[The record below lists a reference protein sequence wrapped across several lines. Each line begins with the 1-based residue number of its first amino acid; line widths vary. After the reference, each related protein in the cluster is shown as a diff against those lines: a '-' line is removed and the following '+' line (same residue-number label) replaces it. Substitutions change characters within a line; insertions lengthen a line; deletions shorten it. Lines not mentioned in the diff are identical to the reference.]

1 MRTLDSTQSEG
12 NQNDQQSNSLLGNF
26 LMKFDAI
33 KSLVGELAP
42 TIGAALGGPVGGAA
56 ASMLADV
63 LGCDPTPQ
71 KLERALTQATPEQ
84 LAEIKKAEFDFEVRM
99 KELEV
104 DVFALETKDTQ
115 HARDSFKEDWT
126 ARAIALVSVALFGGY
141 VLLVT
146 IQPPDANDDGIVNLV
161 LGYLG
166 GIVSSVV
173 SFYFGASKSG
183 SK

>member
-1 MRTLDSTQSEG
+1 
-12 NQNDQQSNSLLGNF
+12 
-26 LMKFDAI
+26 MKFDAI
-33 KSLVGELAP
+33 KNLVGDLAP
-42 TIGAALGGPVGGAA
+42 TLGAALGGPVGGAA

-71 KLERALTQATPEQ
+71 KIEKAMQQATPEQ
-84 LAEIKKAEFDFEVRM
+84 LAEIKKAELDFKVRM

-104 DVFALETKDTQ
+104 DVFALETKDIQ
-115 HARDSFKEDWT
+115 HARDSFSEDWT
-126 ARAIALVSVALFGGY
+126 ARSIAIISILLFGGY
-141 VLLVT
+141 VFLVT
-146 IQPPDANDDGIVNLV
+146 LQPADDNDLNVVNLV

-183 SK
+183 GK

>member
-1 MRTLDSTQSEG
+1 
-12 NQNDQQSNSLLGNF
+12 
-26 LMKFDAI
+26 MKFDAI
-33 KSLVGELAP
+33 KGLIGDLAP

-56 ASMLADV
+56 ATMLADV

-71 KLERALTQATPEQ
+71 KIEKALQQATPEQ
-84 LAEIKKAEFDFEVRM
+84 LAEIKKAELDFEVRM

-104 DVFALETKDTQ
+104 DVFALETKDIQ
-115 HARDSFKEDWT
+115 HARDSFSEDWT
-126 ARAIALVSVALFGGY
+126 ARAIALLSILLFGGY

-146 IQPPDANDDGIVNLV
+146 LQPADDNDLNVVNLV

>member
-1 MRTLDSTQSEG
+1 LIGD
-12 NQNDQQSNSLLGNF
+12 
-26 LMKFDAI
+26 
-33 KSLVGELAP
+33 LAP
-42 TIGAALGGPVGGAA
+42 TLGAALGGPVGGAA
-56 ASMLADV
+56 ATMLADV

-71 KLERALTQATPEQ
+71 KIEKALQQATPEQ
-84 LAEIKKAEFDFEVRM
+84 LAEIKKAELDFEVRM

-104 DVFALETKDTQ
+104 DVFALETKDIQ
-115 HARDSFKEDWT
+115 NARDSFSEDWT
-126 ARAIALVSVALFGGY
+126 ARAIAIMSILLFGGY

-146 IQPPDANDDGIVNLV
+146 LQPADDNDLNVVNLV

-173 SFYFGASKSG
+173 SFYFGASKSS

>member
-1 MRTLDSTQSEG
+1 
-12 NQNDQQSNSLLGNF
+12 
-26 LMKFDAI
+26 MKFDAI
-33 KSLVGELAP
+33 KGLVGELAP

-56 ASMLADV
+56 AGMLANV
-63 LGCDPTPQ
+63 LGCEPTPQ
-71 KLERALTQATPEQ
+71 KIEKALQTATPEQ
-84 LAEIKKAEFDFEVRM
+84 LAEIKKAELDFEVRM

-115 HARDSFKEDWT
+115 HAREHFREDWT
-126 ARAIALVSVALFGGY
+126 ARAIALLSVLLFGFY
-141 VLLVT
+141 ILLVT
-146 IQPPDANDDGIVNLV
+146 IMPADENDLNVVNLV

-173 SFYFGASKSG
+173 SFYFGASKS

>member
-1 MRTLDSTQSEG
+1 
-12 NQNDQQSNSLLGNF
+12 
-26 LMKFDAI
+26 MKFDAI
-33 KSLVGELAP
+33 KGLIGDLAP
-42 TIGAALGGPVGGAA
+42 TLGAALGGPVGGAA
-56 ASMLADV
+56 ATMLADV

-71 KLERALTQATPEQ
+71 KIEKALQQATPEQ
-84 LAEIKKAEFDFEVRM
+84 LAEIKKAELDFEVRM

-104 DVFALETKDTQ
+104 DVFALETKDIQ
-115 HARDSFKEDWT
+115 HARESFSEDWT
-126 ARAIALVSVALFGGY
+126 ARAIAILSILLFGGY

-146 IQPPDANDDGIVNLV
+146 LQPADDNDLNVVNLV

>member
-1 MRTLDSTQSEG
+1 M
-12 NQNDQQSNSLLGNF
+12 NF
-26 LMKFDAI
+26 DKI
-33 KSLVGELAP
+33 KGLVGELAP
-42 TIGAALGGPVGGAA
+42 TLGAALGGPVGGAA

-71 KLERALTQATPEQ
+71 KLNKALSQATPEQ
-84 LAEIKKAEFDFEVRM
+84 LAEIKKAELDFEVRM

-104 DVFALETKDTQ
+104 DVFALETKDIQ
-115 HARDSFKEDWT
+115 HARESFSEDWT
-126 ARAIALVSVALFGGY
+126 ARSIAIISILLFGGY
-141 VLLVT
+141 VFLVT
-146 IQPPDANDDGIVNLV
+146 LQPADDNDLNVVNLV

>member
-1 MRTLDSTQSEG
+1 M
-12 NQNDQQSNSLLGNF
+12 NF
-26 LMKFDAI
+26 DKI
-33 KSLVGELAP
+33 KGLVGDLAP
-42 TIGAALGGPVGGAA
+42 TLGAALGGPVGGAA
-56 ASMLADV
+56 ATMLADV

-71 KLERALTQATPEQ
+71 KISKALSQATPEQ
-84 LAEIKKAEFDFEVRM
+84 LAEIKKAELDFEVRM

-104 DVFALETKDTQ
+104 DVFALETKDIQ
-115 HARDSFKEDWT
+115 HARESFSEDWT
-126 ARAIALVSVALFGGY
+126 ARSIAILSILLFGGY
-141 VLLVT
+141 VFLVT
-146 IQPPDANDDGIVNLV
+146 LQPADDNDLNVVNLV

>member
-1 MRTLDSTQSEG
+1 
-12 NQNDQQSNSLLGNF
+12 
-26 LMKFDAI
+26 MKFDAI
-33 KSLVGELAP
+33 KGLVGELAP

-56 ASMLADV
+56 AGMLANV
-63 LGCDPTPQ
+63 LGSDPTPQ
-71 KLERALTQATPEQ
+71 KIERALQQATPEQ
-84 LAEIKKAEFDFEVRM
+84 LAEIKMAELDFEVRM

-104 DVFALETKDTQ
+104 DVFALEAKDTQ
-115 HARDSFKEDWT
+115 HARESFAEDWT
-126 ARAIALVSVALFGGY
+126 ARAIALISVILFGGY
-141 VLLVT
+141 ILLVT

-183 SK
+183 AK

>member
-1 MRTLDSTQSEG
+1 
-12 NQNDQQSNSLLGNF
+12 
-26 LMKFDAI
+26 MKFDAI
-33 KSLVGELAP
+33 KGLIGDLAP
-42 TIGAALGGPVGGAA
+42 TLGAALGGPVGGAA
-56 ASMLADV
+56 ATMLADV

-71 KLERALTQATPEQ
+71 KIEKALQQATPEQ
-84 LAEIKKAEFDFEVRM
+84 LAEIKKAELDFEVRM

-104 DVFALETKDTQ
+104 DVFALETKDIQ
-115 HARDSFKEDWT
+115 HARESFSEDWT
-126 ARAIALVSVALFGGY
+126 ARTIAIMSILLFGGY

-146 IQPPDANDDGIVNLV
+146 LQPADDNDLNVVNLV

>member
-1 MRTLDSTQSEG
+1 M
-12 NQNDQQSNSLLGNF
+12 NF
-26 LMKFDAI
+26 NAI
-33 KSLVGELAP
+33 KGLIGDLAP
-42 TIGAALGGPVGGAA
+42 TLGAALGGPVGGAA
-56 ASMLADV
+56 ATMLADV

-71 KLERALTQATPEQ
+71 KIEKALAQATPEQ
-84 LAEIKKAEFDFEVRM
+84 LAEIKKAELDFEVRM

-104 DVFALETKDTQ
+104 DVFALETKDIQ
-115 HARDSFKEDWT
+115 NARDSFSEDWT
-126 ARAIALVSVALFGGY
+126 ARAIALLSILLFGGY

-146 IQPPDANDDGIVNLV
+146 LQPADDNDLNVVNLV

-173 SFYFGASKSG
+173 SFYFGASKAG

>member
-1 MRTLDSTQSEG
+1 M
-12 NQNDQQSNSLLGNF
+12 NF
-26 LMKFDAI
+26 DKV
-33 KSLVGELAP
+33 KGLVGSLAP
-42 TIGAALGGPVGGAA
+42 TLGAALGGPVGGAA

-63 LGCDPTPQ
+63 LGCDPVPQ
-71 KLERALTQATPEQ
+71 KIERALAQATPEQ
-84 LAEIKKAEFDFEVRM
+84 LAEIKKAELDFEVRM

-104 DVFALETKDTQ
+104 DVYALETKDIQ
-115 HARDSFKEDWT
+115 NARESFSEDWT
-126 ARAIALVSVALFGGY
+126 ARAIALLSIVLFGGY

-146 IQPPDANDDGIVNLV
+146 LQPADDNDLNVVNLV

>member
-1 MRTLDSTQSEG
+1 
-12 NQNDQQSNSLLGNF
+12 
-26 LMKFDAI
+26 MKFDAI
-33 KSLVGELAP
+33 KGLVGELAP

-56 ASMLADV
+56 AIMLADV

-71 KLERALTQATPEQ
+71 KMEKALAQATPEQ
-84 LAEIKKAEFDFEVRM
+84 LAEIKKAELDFEVRM

-104 DVFALETKDTQ
+104 DVFALETKDIQ
-115 HARDSFKEDWT
+115 NARDSFSEDWT
-126 ARAIALVSVALFGGY
+126 ARAIAIMSILLFGGY

-146 IQPPDANDDGIVNLV
+146 LQPADDNDLNVVNLV

-173 SFYFGASKSG
+173 SFYFGASKSS

>member
-1 MRTLDSTQSEG
+1 
-12 NQNDQQSNSLLGNF
+12 
-26 LMKFDAI
+26 
-33 KSLVGELAP
+33 
-42 TIGAALGGPVGGAA
+42 
-56 ASMLADV
+56 
-63 LGCDPTPQ
+63 
-71 KLERALTQATPEQ
+71 
-84 LAEIKKAEFDFEVRM
+84 M

-115 HARDSFKEDWT
+115 HARDSFSEDWT
-126 ARAIALVSVALFGGY
+126 ARAIALMSVLLFGGY

-146 IQPPDANDDGIVNLV
+146 LQPADENDLNVVNLV

>member
-1 MRTLDSTQSEG
+1 MNLDS
-12 NQNDQQSNSLLGNF
+12 
-26 LMKFDAI
+26 I
-33 KSLVGELAP
+33 KGLVGDLAP
-42 TIGAALGGPVGGAA
+42 TLGAALGGPVGGAA
-56 ASMLADV
+56 ATMLADV

-71 KLERALTQATPEQ
+71 KIEKALQQATPEQ
-84 LAEIKKAEFDFEVRM
+84 LAEIKKAELDFEVRM

-104 DVFALETKDTQ
+104 DVFALETKDIQ
-115 HARDSFKEDWT
+115 HARESFSEDWT
-126 ARAIALVSVALFGGY
+126 ARAIAILSILLFGGY

-146 IQPPDANDDGIVNLV
+146 LQPADDNDLNVVNLV

>member
-1 MRTLDSTQSEG
+1 
-12 NQNDQQSNSLLGNF
+12 
-26 LMKFDAI
+26 
-33 KSLVGELAP
+33 
-42 TIGAALGGPVGGAA
+42 
-56 ASMLADV
+56 
-63 LGCDPTPQ
+63 
-71 KLERALTQATPEQ
+71 
-84 LAEIKKAEFDFEVRM
+84 M

-115 HARDSFKEDWT
+115 HARESFKEDWT
-126 ARAIALVSVALFGGY
+126 ARAIALISVTLFGGY
-141 VLLVT
+141 ILLVT
-146 IQPPDANDDGIVNLV
+146 VQPPDANDDGIVNLV